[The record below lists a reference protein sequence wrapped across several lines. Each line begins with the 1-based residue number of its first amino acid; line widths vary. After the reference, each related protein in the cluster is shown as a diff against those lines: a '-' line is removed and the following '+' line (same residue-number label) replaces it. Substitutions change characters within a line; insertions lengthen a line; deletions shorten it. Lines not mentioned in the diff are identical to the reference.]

1 MYKLNL
7 RVEIKRFESVKNEFG
22 GLEAVQTGAWYKWA
36 EVNDRSGSFNRDYSQ
51 TKWDYTHQIVMR
63 YEKERPTRS
72 NDVIYYDNIPY
83 RINNISIKVEASK
96 SWEVISATKID
107 ENINSDAPMDT
118 GTIQVFNYIGGPTPL
133 ANFEDSILE
142 GRTVFACFKDG
153 IQFMQ
158 INSNNPSGK
167 QFYFDSN
174 IGGIYL
180 GLYIEDGEVVTIL
193 YY

>member
-1 MYKLNL
+1 MYKLNR
-7 RVEIKRFESVKNEFG
+7 RVEIKRFESAKNEFG

-36 EVNDRSGSFNRDYSQ
+36 EVNERSGSFNRDYSQ

-72 NDVIYYDNIPY
+72 NDVIYYDAIPY
-83 RINNISIKVEASK
+83 RINNISIRVEAAK
-96 SWEVISATKID
+96 SWEVINATKID

-118 GTIQVFNYIGGPTPL
+118 GTIQVYNYIGASIPV
-133 ANFEDSILE
+133 ASFETGLLE
-142 GRTVFACFKDG
+142 GKTVFACFKDG

-158 INSNNPSGK
+158 INTNTPTGK

-174 IGGIYL
+174 IGAIYL

>member
-1 MYKLNL
+1 MYKLNR
-7 RVEIKRFESVKNEFG
+7 RVEIKRFESAKNEFG

-36 EVNDRSGSFNRDYSQ
+36 EVNERSGSFNRDYSQ
-51 TKWDYTHQIVMR
+51 TKWDYTHQIIMR

-72 NDVIYYDNIPY
+72 NDVIYYDAIPY
-83 RINNISIKVEASK
+83 RINNISIRVEAAK
-96 SWEVISATKID
+96 SWEVINATKID

-118 GTIQVFNYIGGPTPL
+118 GTIQVYNYIGESIPV
-133 ANFEDSILE
+133 ASFETGLLE
-142 GRTVFACFKDG
+142 GKTVFACFKDG

-158 INSNNPSGK
+158 INTNTPTGK

-174 IGGIYL
+174 IGAIYL